1 MNFILK
7 AKIPIGKKF
16 RTQEYKVEYPHI
28 NMITDCYNDQSMAI
42 KGLAQNI
49 YQNNLA
55 AIIAYK
61 VDLSSSKI
69 KLAQRK
75 VNGYTSSYLNTSFGE
90 WGYFVNSIKLLWRL
104 FQSLLFK

>member
-1 MNFILK
+1 M
-7 AKIPIGKKF
+7 
-16 RTQEYKVEYPHI
+16 EYPHI
-28 NMITDCYNDQSMAI
+28 NMITDYYNDQSMAI

-104 FQSLLFK
+104 FQSLLFN